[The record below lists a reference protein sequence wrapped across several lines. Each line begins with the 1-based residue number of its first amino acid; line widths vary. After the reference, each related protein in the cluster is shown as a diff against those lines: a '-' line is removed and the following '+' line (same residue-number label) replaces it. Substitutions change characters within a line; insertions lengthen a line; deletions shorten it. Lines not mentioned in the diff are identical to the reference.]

1 MAEHTKGP
9 WRVEACKSRGD
20 EYRYVRTDDPRL
32 RVICRVPLDHID
44 GREDEANARLI
55 AAAPELLEALEDL
68 ALQADAVLHEADAA
82 SPETGMRA
90 EMKEYIVRA
99 RAVIAKARG
108 E

>member
-68 ALQADAVLHEADAA
+68 ALQADAA